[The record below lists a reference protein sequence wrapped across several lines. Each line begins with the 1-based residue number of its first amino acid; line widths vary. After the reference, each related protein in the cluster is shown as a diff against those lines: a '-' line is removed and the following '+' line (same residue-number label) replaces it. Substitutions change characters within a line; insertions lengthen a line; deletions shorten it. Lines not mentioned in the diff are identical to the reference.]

1 MLWGTQW
8 RNARQADG
16 FARTMTYA
24 LLLLMASGDLFNSFL
39 LDNLEGHFYLLMT
52 LAFAPASEVEGAS

>member
-1 MLWGTQW
+1 
-8 RNARQADG
+8 
-16 FARTMTYA
+16 MTCA

-52 LAFAPASEVEGAS
+52 LAFAQAYDDEGAS